1 MFGRPNITG
10 GFWDLY
16 PLRSVAE
23 TAMGTASGAFYTGYR
38 PSSGIHSC
46 DYDYSY
52 DVADGLG
59 FEASR
64 SNVLYSG
71 SSLQPSAAQ
80 VLMIIKV

>member
-1 MFGRPNITG
+1 
-10 GFWDLY
+10 
-16 PLRSVAE
+16 
-23 TAMGTASGAFYTGYR
+23 MGSANGAFSIGYR
-38 PSSGIHSC
+38 TNSGVHSC

-64 SNVLYSG
+64 SNTLYSG

-80 VLMIIKV
+80 VLMIIKA